1 MEYYVKSVVPII
13 ESNYDKFTTVERN
26 IADFFIQNRKKVDF
40 SAKSI
45 AERLFVSEAS
55 LSRFAK
61 KCGYRGYRE
70 FVYQYEETFVEK
82 QESITGNTRMILNAY
97 QELLNKTYSL
107 VDDMS
112 NSGIDVMQ
120 VYVRRKPRSLVEHL
134 GTGRH
139 YNINSKRG
147 KLNILFAETIEE
159 NNVYN
164 TDIAAYIEN
173 FDCFDEIDSEYVVLA
188 PSYMI
193 YTADY
198 NTFLQSHIESGA
210 DITLMYHSVDNAKDH
225 FLNCHALDIN
235 KQKGVLSIEPNHGN
249 TKSKNIFMDTYVMK
263 KALFLELVQK
273 AHKLSSM
280 YTLADIVREECEE
293 LDVRAYSHRGFFAT
307 ITDFN
312 SYYEANMELIN
323 LKKATD
329 LFDDNWPIYTRTNDS
344 CPTQYFDGSEVKSSV
359 ISNGCLIEGTIENS
373 VIGRGC
379 IIKEG
384 AIVKNCVIN
393 ADVVIGKGVHV
404 ENLVID
410 KHARLIRGK
419 RVIAAPEKPGY
430 IKRGDR
436 L

>member
-1 MEYYVKSVVPII
+1 MAKAFGIVNFAGNHIRVEGMQEYRPVGAFSFLGRYRVIDFPI
-13 ESNYDKFTTVERN
+13 SN
-26 IADFFIQNRKKVDF
+26 
-40 SAKSI
+40 
-45 AERLFVSEAS
+45 
-55 LSRFAK
+55 
-61 KCGYRGYRE
+61 
-70 FVYQYEETFVEK
+70 
-82 QESITGNTRMILNAY
+82 
-97 QELLNKTYSL
+97 
-107 VDDMS
+107 MS
-112 NSGIDVMQ
+112 NSGIDHIQ
-120 VYVRRKPRSLVEHL
+120 VYIRRNPQSLTAHL

-139 YNINSKRG
+139 YNINSKSG
-147 KLNILFAETIEE
+147 NLQILYSGLGMNMSLY
-159 NNVYN
+159 NN
-164 TDIAAYIEN
+164 DIASYIEN
-173 FDCFDEIDSEYVVLA
+173 LEYIEQELAEYVVIA
-188 PSYMI
+188 PSYMV
-193 YTADY
+193 YTQDY
-198 NTFLQSHIESGA
+198 KKLLNDHIESGA
-210 DITLMYHSVDNAKDH
+210 DITLLYHSVDTAKEY
-225 FLNCHALDIN
+225 FLNCYALNLN
-235 KQKGVLSIEPNHGN
+235 KQKGVLSLEQNHGN
-249 TKSKNIFMDTYVMK
+249 AKNKNIFMDTYVMK

-393 ADVVIGKGVHV
+393 ADVVIGKDVHV